1 MLSGKLIFSFK
12 NGLNLS
18 LDQGRL
24 ADGSIMKFGLGFEH
38 LDMTSDG
45 LTLTTVDNRALADKK
60 PVLEFNVSSEYE
72 FPTLKRKA
80 VETSAAAKTVTRP
93 ANMKSV
99 TTSFPPAQP
108 EGVKPDGRISAA
120 PSVYEVGSS
129 SATVPL
135 TRAQRKNRSKRLKKI
150 LEELD
155 EQRKLVKAGLEDLG
169 DASWLPETSP
179 LLGGSRFHPLSAA
192 RGEENVRK
200 IARSPPPAFQDEAES
215 SKKRRSPFAGARSV
229 IQRMADKERTT
240 KSEIMRRMGRAVS
253 DKVKAHI
260 LRKPTNDRGA
270 TRPPRR
276 EVKRYADLS
285 TTYARADQHERPI
298 QRRNDGRSEKTITA
312 RVEQPRKE
320 WAPVQSVPRRHRT
333 ARRPPSPIQ
342 VPPSDVPSKIQKRT
356 GELYRPVQQH
366 PEGRTSSPS
375 NRGSKSRNTSR
386 PVKGKVVQPKE
397 PVTVVTKEEP
407 STSKVQKQKER
418 VEDAQVQPTQE
429 VGRVTDPRTP
439 VNDDTEM
446 KDCEQYV
453 PVSPNHVSGRSVDEI
468 LEELKA
474 SIRQIEEDEAT
485 EAERWKATEL
495 EVLEEIQREKDQQT
509 GSVAEIF
516 MVDTRGSL
524 RRDQH
529 TVDSQDVVA
538 GESAPPDFTQQLL
551 EQLRKKDERIYRM
564 ESRIEEMIT
573 AMTTLKGQSSI
584 PQKPPV
590 DADKPEVIHITDK
603 KSATM
608 EEEVQRSP
616 NKSENSTE
624 RS

>member
-1 MLSGKLIFSFK
+1 MWPTSGIPGSNTAYLTQPNKTVLDQIFDGSVRNSWLITAVLSQNAFTSWTSKVPFLRKIPLEFLVEDRLWVCLRSLVSAETKVGKPIENYSLKSSCIHFSFASTGKMLSGKLIFSFK

-260 LRKPTNDRGA
+260 LRSQ
-270 TRPPRR
+270 
-276 EVKRYADLS
+276 LM
-285 TTYARADQHERPI
+285 
-298 QRRNDGRSEKTITA
+298 
-312 RVEQPRKE
+312 
-320 WAPVQSVPRRHRT
+320 
-333 ARRPPSPIQ
+333 
-342 VPPSDVPSKIQKRT
+342 
-356 GELYRPVQQH
+356 
-366 PEGRTSSPS
+366 
-375 NRGSKSRNTSR
+375 
-386 PVKGKVVQPKE
+386 
-397 PVTVVTKEEP
+397 
-407 STSKVQKQKER
+407 
-418 VEDAQVQPTQE
+418 
-429 VGRVTDPRTP
+429 
-439 VNDDTEM
+439 TE
-446 KDCEQYV
+446 
-453 PVSPNHVSGRSVDEI
+453 
-468 LEELKA
+468 
-474 SIRQIEEDEAT
+474 
-485 EAERWKATEL
+485 
-495 EVLEEIQREKDQQT
+495 
-509 GSVAEIF
+509 
-516 MVDTRGSL
+516 
-524 RRDQH
+524 
-529 TVDSQDVVA
+529 
-538 GESAPPDFTQQLL
+538 
-551 EQLRKKDERIYRM
+551 EQLVLLAEK
-564 ESRIEEMIT
+564 
-573 AMTTLKGQSSI
+573 
-584 PQKPPV
+584 
-590 DADKPEVIHITDK
+590 
-603 KSATM
+603 
-608 EEEVQRSP
+608 
-616 NKSENSTE
+616 
-624 RS
+624 